1 MLDLCLFDYLVIARA
16 AQDFAPIMEFYEAW
30 AEAEQEERQLIEDEE
45 LALGLQRALKRNR
58 SCSPTSPAEPD
69 RCAPLPA
76 VPGEVEDRD
85 SCTTESPSII
95 VEAGEGEEGH
105 EEEQQGAGKEEQQ
118 DKQEKT
124 ATPNQEHVRNSAT
137 YEDWYSLSKHFV
149 FAVMTVT
156 GVPKF

>member
-1 MLDLCLFDYLVIARA
+1 M
-16 AQDFAPIMEFYEAW
+16 
-30 AEAEQEERQLIEDEE
+30 IEGEE
-45 LALGLQRALKRNR
+45 LALSLQRALKRSR
-58 SCSPTSPAEPD
+58 SCSPTSPAEA
-69 RCAPLPA
+69 RCVPLPP
-76 VPGEVEDRD
+76 VPGDVEDRE
-85 SCTTESPSII
+85 SCTTESPSIA

-105 EEEQQGAGKEEQQ
+105 EEAQQGAGKEEQQ

-156 GVPKF
+156 GAPKF

>member
-1 MLDLCLFDYLVIARA
+1 MSKTLLKAKTLDAK
-16 AQDFAPIMEFYEAW
+16 QTPEPK
-30 AEAEQEERQLIEDEE
+30 EQGI
-45 LALGLQRALKRNR
+45 
-58 SCSPTSPAEPD
+58 
-69 RCAPLPA
+69 
-76 VPGEVEDRD
+76 
-85 SCTTESPSII
+85 TTESPSII

-124 ATPNQEHVRNSAT
+124 ATPKQKHVRNSAA